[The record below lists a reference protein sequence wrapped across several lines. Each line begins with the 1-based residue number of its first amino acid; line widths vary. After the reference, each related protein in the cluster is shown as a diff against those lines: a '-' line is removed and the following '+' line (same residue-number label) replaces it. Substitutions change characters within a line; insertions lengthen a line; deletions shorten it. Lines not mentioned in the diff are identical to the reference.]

1 MVEYLKIEIDGTIIQ
16 DKILNINDLYKKCGY
31 RKNINFNILTSWKD
45 NDDEIQIWGKKVGKT
60 SHKNKY
66 DFNLNITVYGNCAVI
81 RINNKSLKDICSLNH
96 PIISW
101 LNKTDNNVNNQP
113 VIDNVNTTFESVE
126 SVESTSSDTDG
137 SFYEADDE
145 FNIDNFELK
154 EEDYVYSSE

>member
-16 DKILNINDLYKKCGY
+16 DKISNINDLYKKCGY
-31 RKNINFNILTSWKD
+31 RKNINFNTLTSWED

-60 SHKNKY
+60 SQKNKY

-81 RINNKSLKDICSLNH
+81 RNHNKSLKDICSLNH

-101 LNKTDNNVNNQP
+101 PNKSDDSVNNP
-113 VIDNVNTTFESVE
+113 PLIDNVNTTLETAESI
-126 SVESTSSDTDG
+126 SSNTDG
-137 SFYEADDE
+137 SFDETDDE

-154 EEDYVYSSE
+154 EEDYVYSS